1 MPVSPALRLSALA
14 LVALAGCSS
23 DAPAP
28 QTSVPAMRTETAV
41 DTAAALAL
49 TADQK
54 SERVAMA
61 EESVTS
67 YRTADAERR
76 LSEACAEANAAAM
89 FYGEAERPGDATR
102 WQATAD
108 SSCAA
113 MEPEIERTLARIT
126 DSLAA
131 ARGD

>member
-1 MPVSPALRLSALA
+1 MRSPSVLRLTALA
-14 LVALAGCSS
+14 LVGLAGCSS

-28 QTSVPAMRTETAV
+28 QTSVPAMRIEPAI
-41 DTAAALAL
+41 DTAAMLAL
-49 TADQK
+49 TPDQK
-54 SERVAMA
+54 ADRVTMA

-67 YRTADAERR
+67 YRTADGERR

-89 FYGEAERPGDATR
+89 FYGEAGRPADAAR
-102 WQATAD
+102 WQVTAD

-113 MEPEIERTLARIT
+113 MEPEIERTLARLT